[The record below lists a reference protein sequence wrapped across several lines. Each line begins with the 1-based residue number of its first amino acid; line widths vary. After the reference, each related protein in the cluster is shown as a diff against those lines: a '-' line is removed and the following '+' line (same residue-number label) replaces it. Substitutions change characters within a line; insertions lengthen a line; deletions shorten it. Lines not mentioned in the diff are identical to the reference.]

1 MTETGYENYCNENQ
15 LARGQK
21 ISNFQAIR
29 NSKPRALNLNL
40 PRSMFTEREGGN
52 VLYVHIGVVTDK
64 WIGRKSR
71 LPSTQMDNHEVL
83 VQSLRAARGLYS
95 QFIPVTSSILLCK

>member
-1 MTETGYENYCNENQ
+1 MEESPLVELRVGLIKNLHL
-15 LARGQK
+15 LAIK
-21 ISNFQAIR
+21 S
-29 NSKPRALNLNL
+29 SKPRALNLNL

-52 VLYVHIGVVTDK
+52 VLCVHIGVVTDK